1 MVARRVRREALLM
14 RDILVCMVLRSLYCV
29 LELFD
34 IELVSK

>member
-29 LELFD
+29 FELFGVD
-34 IELVSK
+34 WVFR